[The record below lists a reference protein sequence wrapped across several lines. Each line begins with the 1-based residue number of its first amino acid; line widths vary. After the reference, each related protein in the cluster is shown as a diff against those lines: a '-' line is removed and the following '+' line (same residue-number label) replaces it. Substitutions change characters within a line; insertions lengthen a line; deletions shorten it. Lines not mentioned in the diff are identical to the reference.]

1 MTGAEPKAEL
11 PSPHTPHPV
20 QTGGEHVTGA
30 ILLAVGLT
38 LSAVVAEWFAAFDA
52 CLASASCVAP
62 GSAWTLAGSSDF
74 SRSACCS
81 RSQAR
86 IIANV
91 GFRTERAEP
100 HGVAS

>member
-1 MTGAEPKAEL
+1 MTPRLLA
-11 PSPHTPHPV
+11 
-20 QTGGEHVTGA
+20 TGA
-30 ILLAVGLT
+30 IVLAVGLM

-62 GSAWTLAGSSDF
+62 GSAWTLTGFLGLLAAGVLLSV
-74 SRSACCS
+74 AG
-81 RSQAR
+81 A